1 MLRAVIAWNSL
12 KKLRSCIIIV
22 HGTVEKLFSDC
33 REVGAS
39 VDEEKL
45 AWGLNIT
52 GHKGIV

>member
-22 HGTVEKLFSDC
+22 HATVENLFSDC

-52 GHKGIV
+52 VHKGIV